1 MEPTTSGTAA
11 DVVTGAS
18 VGAAFTGAP
27 PEPGRHRG
35 RLGRVRWWN
44 YLLLGGAA
52 FLCLFPLYW
61 MFIVASTDSAT
72 ATQMPPEIVPGGNF
86 FHLAGLVF
94 DTVPFLQSI
103 LNSLFV
109 ATSIGVGHA
118 VLCALA
124 GFAFAKLRFRGNNT
138 LFLIVVLT
146 MTVPTQLAVI
156 PQYMIV
162 SWLGWVDTLQ
172 ALVVPGL
179 ASAFGIFWM
188 RQHISSTV
196 SDELMQ
202 AARIDGASTW
212 QIFWR
217 IAFPIVR
224 PAAFVLGLFGFVSAW
239 NDFLWPFIV
248 LKSPE
253 RFTVQ
258 IAIKALQNER
268 TIDLGLAMSGSFLA
282 TLPLL
287 VLFVLVGRRMVAGI
301 LDGAFKG

>member
-1 MEPTTSGTAA
+1 MSETTAGETI
-11 DVVTGAS
+11 GATL
-18 VGAAFTGAP
+18 TGAP
-27 PEPGRHRG
+27 PPVARGRRGG

-44 YLLLGGAA
+44 YLLVGVAA
-52 FLCLFPLYW
+52 FGSLFPLYW

-72 ATQMPPEIVPGGNF
+72 AYEMPPEIVPGGNF
-86 FHLAGLVF
+86 VQQTELVLT
-94 DTVPFLQSI
+94 TVPFLQSI
-103 LNSLFV
+103 LNSLIV
-109 ATSIGVGHA
+109 ATVIGVGQA

-124 GFAFAKLRFRGNNT
+124 GFAFAKLRFRGRYV
-138 LFLIVVLT
+138 LFLLVVLT
-146 MTVPTQLAVI
+146 MTVPTQLAII
-156 PQYMIV
+156 PQYMII

-172 ALVVPGL
+172 AVTVPGL

-188 RQHISSTV
+188 RQHIAATI

-224 PAAFVLGLFGFVSAW
+224 PAAFVLGLFGFVTAW

-253 RFTVQ
+253 RFTAQ
-258 IAIKALQNER
+258 IAIKALQ
-268 TIDLGLAMSGSFLA
+268 TQLQIDLGLAMAGSFLA

-287 VLFVLVGRRMVAGI
+287 VLFVVVGRRMVAGI